1 MNIPIIAEPISI
13 SEIKALAEMTYG
25 DMLKGVVDIVRDRC
39 ALGGEWHIDANNVL
53 LADGSRQEDLWGF
66 NIYPDRHGDE
76 ALEYV
81 SLINVRPAH
90 GNAAMEISDTNLRS
104 TMRNIIERLAPDLFS

>member
-1 MNIPIIAEPISI
+1 MDIRVITEPISI
-13 SEIKALAEMTYG
+13 SEVKTLAEITYG
-25 DMLKGVVDIVRDRC
+25 DILKGVVDIARGCC

-66 NIYPDRHGDE
+66 NIYPSRRGDGT
-76 ALEYV
+76 LEYV

-104 TMRNIIERLAPDLFS
+104 TMRSIIERLIPELFS